1 MKKLWMTSAGL
12 VLATTVWLASSTG
25 STGATLADY
34 SRATNVDP
42 TEVAIHCVNG
52 ACVIPLVVP
61 WTFQLGSVGT
71 PYDAVVT
78 ASFTYKTSKGLKV
91 AASPDLLDGT
101 TPIVLTDVDRPLGP
115 AARTRSTSLMWVIPA
130 LDANTTYGLNLSVQ
144 PIGTPPPTYDI
155 SVSDVTLVVEAS
167 QPS

>member
-1 MKKLWMTSAGL
+1 MKKLWMTGAGL
-12 VLATTVWLASSTG
+12 FLATTVWLASSTG

-34 SRATNVDP
+34 ARATNVDP
-42 TEVAIHCVNG
+42 TEVTIHCQDG
-52 ACVIPLVVP
+52 ACVIPIIVP

-91 AASPDLLDGT
+91 AASPHLSNGT
-101 TPIVLTDVDRPLGP
+101 TPIVLSDIERPLGP
-115 AARTRSTSLMWVIPA
+115 AARARSTTLTWVIPA
-130 LDANTTYGLNLSVQ
+130 LDANTTYGLDLSVQ

-167 QPS
+167 PAS